1 MLSFLVSLFEPYLF
15 VPAQRLNENTLEI
28 LFITEIP
35 SCADWGALSVFH
47 LGSKEKQ
54 ASLGSWF
61 LCFQSLRL
69 FPQKLI
75 LKIVILIR

>member
-47 LGSKEKQ
+47 LG
-54 ASLGSWF
+54 
-61 LCFQSLRL
+61 
-69 FPQKLI
+69 
-75 LKIVILIR
+75 V